1 MPPARPFSF
10 WLGVVSLC
18 LPLLPASRYC
28 IAGLNDRSKP
38 CEGCDHMETVIAILL
53 VAVSLVF
60 LAVAL
65 DATRYPK

>member
-1 MPPARPFSF
+1 
-10 WLGVVSLC
+10 
-18 LPLLPASRYC
+18 LPLLRASRYC
-28 IAGLNDRSKP
+28 IAGLNDRSKL